1 MHHIA
6 MVTSSQY
13 PWWLLVRVLLLLLRR
28 QMFMSF
34 DLIQMSSRHLY
45 FNISLGR
52 SKAIEH

>member
-45 FNISLGR
+45 FNISLGH